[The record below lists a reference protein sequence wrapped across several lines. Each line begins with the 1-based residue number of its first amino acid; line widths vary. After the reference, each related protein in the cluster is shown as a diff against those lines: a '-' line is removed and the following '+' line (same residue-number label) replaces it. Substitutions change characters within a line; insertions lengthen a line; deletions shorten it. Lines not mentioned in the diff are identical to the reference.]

1 MRVVTG
7 SRPGAFGCRTSPV
20 NRRLWKTAPTGTLS
34 PIFFSIA
41 RYPSGVVIRPQESP
55 RPNMDVDTGYV
66 ATFPPFCTSI
76 SFWSRTLMIS
86 WLEVSSGMI
95 AKAEAAEIRLKI
107 SATGRNMRTL
117 LLDDFEFV
125 TRELQ
130 RSRAKCQNYF
140 STRDCR
146 MKKGKRKESR
156 PETSAGTARKEAVR
170 AQWRTPRNR

>member
-107 SATGRNMRTL
+107 LSKANDTQNLFFSPYSISSALAMTL
-117 LLDDFEFV
+117 EGARGETAQEMGKVLRLPAPLHVAGGD
-125 TRELQ
+125 
-130 RSRAKCQNYF
+130 AK
-140 STRDCR
+140 
-146 MKKGKRKESR
+146 
-156 PETSAGTARKEAVR
+156 
-170 AQWRTPRNR
+170 